1 MTSAER
7 TKLSG
12 IEAGAQVNKVTS
24 VVGKTGAV
32 TLTKSDVGL
41 SNVNNTS
48 DLDKPISTAT
58 QTALDG
64 KVDNSRVLTD
74 VPLGAKFTDTI
85 YTHPSTHPASMITE
99 STTKRFVSDTE
110 KAAWNAKETTTGAQ
124 TKADTAEANAKAYAG
139 SIIPTKLSQLE
150 NDPQFVTQAELGQ
163 AGYGD
168 MMKSIYDTNA
178 DGKVDIAE
186 TAESVPWAGVTG
198 KPTTFTPSSHAHDD
212 RYYTETEVDTK
223 LSAKQNSLGFTPENV
238 AKKGVANGYA
248 SLGADGKVPTTQLPS
263 MGTQIVVSAT
273 EPTGLQEGDWWFREV

>member
-1 MTSAER
+1 
-7 TKLSG
+7 
-12 IEAGAQVNKVTS
+12 
-24 VVGKTGAV
+24 
-32 TLTKSDVGL
+32 
-41 SNVNNTS
+41 
-48 DLDKPISTAT
+48 
-58 QTALDG
+58 
-64 KVDNSRVLTD
+64 
-74 VPLGAKFTDTI
+74 
-85 YTHPSTHPASMITE
+85 
-99 STTKRFVSDTE
+99 
-110 KAAWNAKETTTGAQ
+110 
-124 TKADTAEANAKAYAG
+124 
-139 SIIPTKLSQLE
+139 
-150 NDPQFVTQAELGQ
+150 
-163 AGYGD
+163 